1 MQLGIE
7 GVNFNYDDNGDPVA
21 VADQTGL
28 AEQQGHNNNVD
39 YWCAVTAVKTL
50 GSIEKDIQAVTPQG
64 IPQDFCMIRS
74 WLTTTDRLLSM
85 KQARLTPTV
94 CSQPLSMLLP
104 STTRRCMICILS
116 TVTS

>member
-1 MQLGIE
+1 MYLEWLNQPENLFTMQWGIE

-64 IPQDFCMIRS
+64 IPC
-74 WLTTTDRLLSM
+74 LLYTS
-85 KQARLTPTV
+85 
-94 CSQPLSMLLP
+94 
-104 STTRRCMICILS
+104 RC
-116 TVTS
+116 V